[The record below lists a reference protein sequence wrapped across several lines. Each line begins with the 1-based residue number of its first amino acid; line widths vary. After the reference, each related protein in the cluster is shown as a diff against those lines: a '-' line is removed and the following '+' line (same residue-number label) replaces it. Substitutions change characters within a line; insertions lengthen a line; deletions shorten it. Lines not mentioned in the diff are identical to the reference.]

1 MTEDNVAYLRLGDE
15 KHEIDKLSNQQKFM
29 CSQMKNL
36 QQRSIALTSDLDVV
50 NRALQSVQND
60 LIASLQT
67 EDAQVLAS

>member
-1 MTEDNVAYLRLGDE
+1 MTEENVAYLTLNDE

-29 CSQMKNL
+29 CSQMQNL
-36 QQRSIALTSDLDVV
+36 QQRSMALTADLDVV

-60 LIASLQT
+60 LIASLEK